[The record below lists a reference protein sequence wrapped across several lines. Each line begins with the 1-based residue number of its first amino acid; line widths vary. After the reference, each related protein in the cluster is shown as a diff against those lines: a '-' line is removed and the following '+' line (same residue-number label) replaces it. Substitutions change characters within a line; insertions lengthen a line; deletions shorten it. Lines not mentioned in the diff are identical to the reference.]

1 MLNCEYCDYFK
12 TLHLAADS
20 DKKTSACE
28 FTGFIFTRDVNDL
41 DIEPPCSNISYQ
53 SYLEKCHKNKVSKG
67 IENGILYTKNNDKE
81 TKIGA

>member
-12 TLHLAADS
+12 SLHLADN

-28 FTGFIFTRDVNDL
+28 FTGFIFTKDVNDL
-41 DIEPPCSNISYQ
+41 DIEPPCSNMSYQ
-53 SYLEKCHKNKVSKG
+53 SYLDRISNNKKSKTA
-67 IENGILYTKNNDKE
+67 ENGILYTKNIDNE